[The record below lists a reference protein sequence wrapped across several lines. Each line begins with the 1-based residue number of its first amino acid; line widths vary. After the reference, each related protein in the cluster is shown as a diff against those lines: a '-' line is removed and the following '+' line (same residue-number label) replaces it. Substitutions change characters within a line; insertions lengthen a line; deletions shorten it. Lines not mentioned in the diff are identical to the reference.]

1 MKNHC
6 VFCLWILLL
15 SFVVVVEVQGNGSV
29 GCEEEERRA
38 LLILKDA
45 FNGTTALSSW
55 GDNEEE
61 KDCCKWEMVKCD
73 QSNHHVIQLSLG
85 DIRQS
90 SSDDFFLNASLF
102 LPFRELQNL
111 SLDSNGI
118 RGFHGVLNLSKL
130 QVLDLSFNWFDEIP
144 SLGLLRSL
152 RILNMKL
159 NRINTW
165 SHFEELTTLKHLELL
180 NFGYNR
186 LSGKIPGSLGSLTPL
201 KFLSFTD
208 NNLINGSL
216 IDGGFCKL
224 RNLQELDLGSNS
236 FEGRIPLC
244 LGNLTYL
251 RALVLE
257 SNYLIG
263 TLPSTV
269 FSTLNSLEYLSLSFN
284 YFEGYFSFNSFRN
297 NSKLE
302 VFELDNLHSNLTVDT
317 ENPPW
322 MPQSQ
327 IKIFQ
332 LSNCN
337 LNEPGG
343 NLPSF
348 LSKQRELRIL
358 NLSHTGVRE
367 IFPSWLLINNPN
379 MEILNLAG
387 NFLTGPFTYNNHQ
400 TKNEYLSWLD
410 VSMNQIQGV
419 LPYSIGIL
427 FPRLYLL
434 NMSMNAMQGG
444 IPPSMGELKGLT
456 FLDFSNNNLSGELPE
471 DFIQGCTN
479 LCILKIANNN
489 LQGQVLPTNSNL
501 SNLEYLHLA
510 NNRFS
515 GELSRGLLNSMSLEL
530 LDLSNNS
537 ITGKI
542 PDWIGYLS
550 NLESIVLSHN
560 FLQGPIPMS
569 FCMVKG
575 LSFVDLSKNK
585 LTETIPA
592 CLNVSSLRYLH
603 LHGNGFTGFVPK
615 VLSKASSLVTLDM
628 RDNNLSGTLP
638 SWISSLSNLRFLLLG
653 GNQLEGSIPSQLC
666 DLKNVSMLDLSSNN
680 LSSFLPS
687 CLHNVLFG
695 SKRTFDDAT
704 LLEPNNVYGSVL
716 YRSLFTYSY
725 ESRLQIDIILQYDY
739 ESSDEEEEVEFVTKS
754 RSESYKGSI
763 LNYMSGLDLSFN
775 NFTGPIPQEIGL
787 LTDIHSLNLS
797 HNQFT
802 GSIPTTFSN
811 LKQIECLDLSHNR
824 LNGQIP
830 QDLIELNFLSKFSV
844 AFNNLSG
851 RIPDKK
857 QFLTFDNSSYEGN
870 PLLCGQLLGES
881 CSSSSIE
888 PSSESNIEKDPFKDT
903 FVWSFTASYIVAF
916 IASVIVFIC
925 YTDYSERLFM
935 YVRAKFVIIFSF

>member
-6 VFCLWILLL
+6 VCLWILLSL
-15 SFVVVVEVQGNGSV
+15 VVLQLQANGSV

-55 GDNEEE
+55 DNEEMN
-61 KDCCKWEMVKCD
+61 CCKWERVNCD
-73 QSNHHVIQLSLG
+73 QSNHHVIQLSLAY
-85 DIRQS
+85 ITQS
-90 SSDDFFLNASLF
+90 SSDDFSLNASLF

-111 SLDSNGI
+111 SLDLNII

-130 QVLDLSFNWFDEIP
+130 QVLDLSENRFDEIP

-152 RILNMKL
+152 RILNMES
-159 NRINTW
+159 NSINTW
-165 SHFEELTTLKHLELL
+165 SHFEELTPLKHLELL
-180 NFGYNR
+180 NFGYNQ
-186 LSGKIPGSLGSLTPL
+186 LSGKIPGSLGSLTSL

-208 NNLINGSL
+208 NDLINGSL
-216 IDGGFCKL
+216 IEGGFCKL
-224 RNLQELDLGSNS
+224 RNLRELDLLENS
-236 FEGRIPLC
+236 FDGRIPSC
-244 LGNLTYL
+244 LGNLTSL

-257 SNYLIG
+257 SNYLTG

-302 VFELDNLHSNLTVDT
+302 VFELDNLRSNLTVDT

-322 MPQSQ
+322 MPQPH
-327 IKIFQ
+327 IKIFR
-332 LSNCN
+332 LSNCK
-337 LNEPGG
+337 LNELGG

-358 NLSHTGVRE
+358 SLSHTGVRE

-379 MEILNLAG
+379 MKFLSLAG

-419 LPYSIGIL
+419 LPYSIGVL
-427 FPRLYLL
+427 FPSLYLL

-444 IPPSMGELKGLT
+444 IPPSMGELKALR
-456 FLDFSNNNLSGELPE
+456 FIDFSNNNLSGELPE

-501 SNLEYLHLA
+501 SSLEYLHLA

-569 FCMVKG
+569 FCKVKE

-615 VLSKASSLVTLDM
+615 VLSEASSLVTLDM
-628 RDNNLSGTLP
+628 RDNNLSGRLP

-666 DLKNVSMLDLSSNN
+666 DLKNVTMLDLSSNN

-695 SKRTFDDAT
+695 SKRTFDAT
-704 LLEPNNVYGSVL
+704 LLEPNVYGGFL
-716 YRSLFTYSY
+716 YLSLFTYSY
-725 ESRLQIDIILQYDY
+725 ESPLQIDLILQYDY

-763 LNYMSGLDLSFN
+763 LKYMSGLDLSFN

-787 LTDIHSLNLS
+787 LSDIHSLNLS

-811 LKQIECLDLSHNR
+811 LKQIECLDLSRNR

-881 CSSSSIE
+881 CSSSSFE
-888 PSSESNIEKDPFKDT
+888 PSSEPNIEKDTFKDT